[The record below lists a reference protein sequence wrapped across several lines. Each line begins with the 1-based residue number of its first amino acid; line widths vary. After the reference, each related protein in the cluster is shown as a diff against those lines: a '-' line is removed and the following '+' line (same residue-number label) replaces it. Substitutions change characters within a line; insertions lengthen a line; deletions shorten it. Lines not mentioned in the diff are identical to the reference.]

1 VNGTVAALR
10 LTLAVRGAQS
20 GDDGQICAVV
30 ADLDTASM
38 VAALA
43 ELARLLSVHVEA
55 RHGYDADEVLRRAL
69 ATALADEGGGNAV
82 R

>member
-1 VNGTVAALR
+1 MNGTVAALR

-20 GDDGQICAVV
+20 GDDGQIRAVV

-43 ELARLLSVHVEA
+43 ELARLLAVHVEA